1 MLQRILAPLLLLSL
15 LSALSADESKKA
27 TFELRLAQDGEHE
40 GWLEKKVGDS
50 NASDRIFVAPKAELT
65 GKDFHEI
72 SFKTDVSGNP
82 LIGFKLTE
90 AAGKRMFKLTKGNM
104 GKRLAIMLNGNVIS
118 APTIRA
124 TITTDGQI
132 SGNFDK
138 QDLLAIFQ
146 ATVLHGVSAN
156 ASE

>member
-90 AAGKRMFKLTKGNM
+90 AAGKRMVKLTKGNV
-104 GKRLAIMLNGNVIS
+104 GKRLAIMLNGKVIS
-118 APTIRA
+118 APAIRA

-138 QDLLAIFQ
+138 ENLLAIFQ
-146 ATVLHGVSAN
+146 ATVLHGVSSDA
-156 ASE
+156 AE

>member
-1 MLQRILAPLLLLSL
+1 
-15 LSALSADESKKA
+15 
-27 TFELRLAQDGEHE
+27 
-40 GWLEKKVGDS
+40 
-50 NASDRIFVAPKAELT
+50 
-65 GKDFHEI
+65 
-72 SFKTDVSGNP
+72 
-82 LIGFKLTE
+82 
-90 AAGKRMFKLTKGNM
+90 M

-138 QDLLAIFQ
+138 QDLRAIFQ